1 MGGGGDVLGDCSA
14 DAAEEGEVWAGGGG
28 EVGLLPRLD
37 GGGLRELV
45 LVFPRGVALGHA
57 SAGGGG
63 GAEALAC
70 CGERGGVVEAGVV
83 GALPVAGAAA
93 GGVEG
98 VGEEGGFEGGGAEHV
113 AGVVEV
119 GGGARGGVGEHVA
132 C

>member
-1 MGGGGDVLGDCSA
+1 MGGGGEVLSDSAA

-28 EVGLLPRLD
+28 EVGLFPRLD
-37 GGGLRELV
+37 RGRLRELV
-45 LVFPRGVALGHA
+45 LVFPRGVALGDA
-57 SAGGGG
+57 AAGGGG

-70 CGERGGVVEAGVV
+70 GRVRGVVEAGVV

-93 GGVEG
+93 GGVEC
-98 VGEEGGFEGGGAEHV
+98 VGEEGGFEGGGAEDC

-119 GGGARGGVGEHVA
+119 GGGAGGGVGEHVA